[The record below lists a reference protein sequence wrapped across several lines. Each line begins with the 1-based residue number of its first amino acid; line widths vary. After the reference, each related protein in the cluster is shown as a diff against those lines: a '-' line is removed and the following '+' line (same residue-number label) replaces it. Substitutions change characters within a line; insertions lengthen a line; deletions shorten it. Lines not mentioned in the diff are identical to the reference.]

1 MDKTISKTNHEFEH
15 KNLTKSLQN
24 NTDEIIVNLPILINE
39 VDKVLSQSN
48 NGKNDVKNGKK
59 RYIAKDNLGY
69 YIM

>member
-1 MDKTISKTNHEFEH
+1 MDKTISKTNHEFEY

-24 NTDEIIVNLPILINE
+24 DTDEIIVNLPILINE

-59 RYIAKDNLGY
+59 KYIVKDNLGY
-69 YIM
+69 YII